1 MKKFAAWTG
10 ALIAIALAAF
20 LILGPGIA
28 ENSMNKVVGTRATVS
43 ARAEALHKRLAI
55 ADMHGDTLLWNRDLL
70 SRGTR
75 GHIDLPRLQ
84 SGNVTLQVFSS
95 VSQTPRGQN
104 YQSNPD
110 NDQLWLLVMAQ
121 QQPGRTW
128 FSPLQRSLFHA
139 QKLDAA
145 VAASNGDLIAIRTRA
160 DLARLL
166 AARANPARWRVD
178 RGGLT
183 PRQVA
188 PTGALF
194 SVEGLQN
201 LEGDFANLDRLY
213 RAGVRMA
220 GLTHFFDNAVA
231 GSMHGERKGGLTPL
245 GRRVVREMERRGMI
259 IDIAHCSHACV
270 ADVLAMATRP
280 VVSSHGGVQAT
291 CAENRN
297 LSDEEIRGVARTGG
311 VIGVGVWDAAVC
323 GTEPAD
329 TARAMRHIRDLVGID
344 HVGLGTDFDGAITA
358 GYDVSRL
365 ALITQALIDQGFT
378 DEEIGKAM
386 GGNTLRVLAQTLP
399 ER

>member
-1 MKKFAAWTG
+1 MKR
-10 ALIAIALAAF
+10 IAGWAVAIIALALAGF
-20 LILGPGIA
+20 LLFGPGLA
-28 ENSMNKVVGTRATVS
+28 ENAMNKVVGTRATVS
-43 ARAEALHKRLAI
+43 ARATALHRTLSI
-55 ADMHGDTLLWNRDLL
+55 ADMHGDTLLWGRDLL
-70 SRGTR
+70 TRSDR

-84 SGNVTLQVFSS
+84 AGNVALQVFSS

-110 NDQLWLLVMAQ
+110 SDQLWLLVMAQ
-121 QQPGRTW
+121 QQPARTW
-128 FSPLQRSLFHA
+128 FSPLQRTLFHA
-139 QKLDAA
+139 TRLDAA
-145 VAASNGDLIAIRTRA
+145 VAASDGQLMAIRTRA
-160 DLARLL
+160 DVARLL
-166 AARANPARWRVD
+166 AARANGQRV
-178 RGGLT
+178 
-183 PRQVA
+183 
-188 PTGALF
+188 TGALF

-220 GLTHFFDNAVA
+220 GLAHFFDNAVA

-245 GRRVVREMERRGMI
+245 GRRVVTEMERRGMI

-270 ADVLAMATRP
+270 AEVLAMATRP

-291 CAENRN
+291 CQENRN

-311 VIGVGVWDAAVC
+311 VIGIGVWDAAVC

-344 HVGLGTDFDGAITA
+344 HVGLGTDFDGAVTA
-358 GYDVSRL
+358 GYDVSRI

-386 GGNTLRVLAQTLP
+386 GGNTLRVLGAVLP

>member
-1 MKKFAAWTG
+1 
-10 ALIAIALAAF
+10 
-20 LILGPGIA
+20 
-28 ENSMNKVVGTRATVS
+28 
-43 ARAEALHKRLAI
+43 
-55 ADMHGDTLLWNRDLL
+55 LLWSRDLL
-70 SRGTR
+70 SRSTR

-84 SGNVTLQVFSS
+84 AGNVALQVFSS

-110 NDQLWLLVMAQ
+110 NDILWALVMAQ

-128 FSPLQRSLFHA
+128 FSPLERSLFHA
-139 QKLDAA
+139 RKLDAA
-145 VAASNGDLIAIRTRA
+145 VAASEGQLTVIRTRA
-160 DLARLL
+160 DVARLL
-166 AARANPARWRVD
+166 AARA
-178 RGGLT
+178 RGQRT
-183 PRQVA
+183 
-188 PTGALF
+188 TGALF

-231 GSMHGERKGGLTPL
+231 GSMHGQRKGGLTPL
-245 GRRVVREMERRGMI
+245 GRRVVTEMERRGMI
-259 IDIAHCSHACV
+259 IDIAHSSHRTV
-270 ADVLAMATRP
+270 AEVLAMATRP

-297 LSDEEIRGVARTGG
+297 LSDEEIRGVAHTGG

-344 HVGLGTDFDGAITA
+344 HVGLGTDFDGAVTA
-358 GYDVSRL
+358 GYDVSRI

-378 DEEIGKAM
+378 DEEIAKAM
-386 GGNTLRVLAQTLP
+386 GGNVLRVLGEALP

>member
-1 MKKFAAWTG
+1 MKRFAAWTV
-10 ALIAIALAAF
+10 ALLAIVLAAF
-20 LILGPGIA
+20 LIFGPGLA
-28 ENSMNKVVGTRATVS
+28 ENSMNKLVGTRATVS
-43 ARAEALHKRLAI
+43 PRAEALHRTLSI

-70 SRGTR
+70 TRGTR

-84 SGNVTLQVFSS
+84 AGNVTLQVFSS

-110 NDQLWLLVMAQ
+110 NDILWALVMAQ

-128 FSPLQRSLFHA
+128 FSPLERTLFHGR
-139 QKLDAA
+139 KLDAA
-145 VAASNGDLIAIRTRA
+145 VAASEGQLIAIRTRA
-160 DLARLL
+160 DVARLL
-166 AARANPARWRVD
+166 ATRAAGQR
-178 RGGLT
+178 T
-183 PRQVA
+183 
-188 PTGALF
+188 TGALF

-245 GRRVVREMERRGMI
+245 GRRVVQEMERRGMI
-259 IDIAHCSHACV
+259 IDIAHSSHRTV

-297 LSDEEIRGVARTGG
+297 LNDEEIRGVARTGG
-311 VIGVGVWDAAVC
+311 VIGIGVWDAAVC

-344 HVGLGTDFDGAITA
+344 HVGLGTDFDGAVTA
-358 GYDVSRL
+358 GYDVSRI

-386 GGNTLRVLAQTLP
+386 GGNVLRVLGEALP